1 MLFRSLRWHI
11 QEGNIIF
18 PKSTNPHHIKD
29 NFDIFDFD
37 LTDDEMAEI
46 RKVDKGVRFF
56 NMTLKQQEAQFTSWE
71 LDD

>member
-1 MLFRSLRWHI
+1 MQVILRWHL

-18 PKSTNPHHIKD
+18 PKSTNHRHIKD
-29 NFDIFDFD
+29 NFDIFDFA
-37 LTDDEMAEI
+37 LTDDEMEEI

-56 NMTLKQQEAQFTSWE
+56 NMTLKQQEAQFTSRE